1 MRAIIVTGLVSVI
14 CWGVF
19 LLFLSRDRSRYRNCY
34 LLFIALVSVIP
45 FLLSLA
51 GPYRRN
57 AAAIMVMELNARR
70 LSASTTMVTATIS
83 LAPEEIPRMY
93 GPAMGLWK

>member
-1 MRAIIVTGLVSVI
+1 MYPIMTPATTSTAMLCTTRAT
-14 CWGVF
+14 
-19 LLFLSRDRSRYRNCY
+19 RST
-34 LLFIALVSVIP
+34 IP
-45 FLLSLA
+45 MA
-51 GPYRRN
+51 IMAPRN